1 MEACLALSL
10 PPGLGGGGSAGQAR
24 GGSVGGG
31 VIPQAAG
38 PRVMSSLG
46 ERQGCMG
53 VVVGSGWAGVS

>member
-38 PRVMSSLG
+38 P
-46 ERQGCMG
+46 G
-53 VVVGSGWAGVS
+53 VGTEIGRSPFKLNF